1 LYDNIITT
9 AMQFVKTLID
19 LVFPPRCG
27 VCGAVGQED
36 ICSECLKKISFLRP
50 TAFVHSVG
58 AYEGPLKSAILRF
71 KFKKKAN
78 LAEPL
83 GVLMV
88 KYLSRHLDMNKIDF
102 IVPVPLHQS
111 KFNERGFNQSE
122 LLSHVITKYYD
133 VPTVS
138 GMLFRTR
145 RTFPQF
151 DLPRMERFK
160 NIKGAF
166 EVKGANLLKERSV
179 LLVDDIYTTGST
191 ISECTRVLKDGGAG
205 NVHILTL
212 SRAV

>member
-1 LYDNIITT
+1 
-9 AMQFVKTLID
+9 MQFVKSIID

-36 ICSECLKKISFLRP
+36 ICPECVKKINFLRP

-58 AYEGPLKSAILRF
+58 AYEGVLKSAILRF
-71 KFKKKAN
+71 KFKKKTN
-78 LAEPL
+78 LADPL

-88 KYLSRHLDMNKIDF
+88 KYLSRHLDMNKIDLV
-102 IVPVPLHQS
+102 VPVPLHQS
-111 KFNERGFNQSE
+111 RFNERGFNQSE
-122 LLSHVITKYYD
+122 LLSHVITRYYD

-151 DLPRMERFK
+151 DLPKKERFK

-166 EVKGANLLKERSV
+166 EVKGSALLKEKNV

-191 ISECTRVLKDGGAG
+191 ISECTRMMKEGGAG
-205 NVHILTL
+205 NVHVLTL
-212 SRAV
+212 SRVV